1 MAYQQKKDI
10 GTRWEASQRWVRV
23 MFGGET
29 IADSRRVMLL
39 RDGPYSIHYLFPQ
52 SDVRMDLL
60 EPSEKTE
67 HSPMKGEA
75 IFWHVRA
82 GERLAEDA
90 AFSYPNVKEDRPD
103 LRGYIA
109 FNWKQMD
116 QWFEEEEEVISHPR
130 DPWHR
135 VDTIR
140 SSRHIRVEID
150 GVTVAESRRPVLL
163 FETGLPARYYLPQE
177 DIRMDLLTPTERRSG
192 CPYKGYASY
201 WTATVNGKAYADIVW
216 AYHEPFPEAGR
227 IAGLL
232 SFYNEKVDIFLDGV
246 LEEKPKTAWS

>member
-1 MAYQQKKDI
+1 MAYHQKKDI
-10 GTRWEASQRWVRV
+10 GTRWDASQRWVRV

-29 IADSRRVMLL
+29 IADSRHVMLL

-52 SDVRMDLL
+52 PDVRMDLL
-60 EPSEKTE
+60 EPSGKTE
-67 HSPMKGEA
+67 RSAMKGDA
-75 IFWHVRA
+75 VFWHVRV
-82 GERLAEDA
+82 GEKLAENA
-90 AFSYPNVKEDRPD
+90 AFAYPNEKEDRPD
-103 LRGYIA
+103 LRGYIG

-116 QWFEEEEEVISHPR
+116 KWFEEEEEIISHPR

-135 VDTIR
+135 VDTVQ

-177 DIRMDLLTPTERRSG
+177 DIRMDLLRPTEHRSS

-201 WTATVNGKAYADIVW
+201 WTVTVSNKEYPEFVW
-216 AYHEPFPEAGR
+216 AYLEPFPEAGK

-232 SFYNEKVDIFLDGV
+232 SFYNEKLDIYVDGV
-246 LEEKPKTAWS
+246 LEEKPKTVWS